1 MKSLTL
7 TLAVLLALV
16 SPAPVQAD
24 GCSLIVNS
32 NRVSVT
38 VNRGPCYVRD
48 FPAWCDEFVPAVII
62 QGQTIPCEAVI
73 LVATA
78 TPAPAPKPTPAP
90 APAVTPTRWQ
100 RFCRSLPGALQRGCY

>member
-1 MKSLTL
+1 MKHL
-7 TLAVLLALV
+7 TLALVVFLALI

-24 GCSLIVNS
+24 GCSLVINR

-78 TPAPAPKPTPAP
+78 TPAPKPTPAP
-90 APAVTPTRWQ
+90 APAVTPTRRQ
-100 RFCRSLPGALQRGCY
+100 RFCRSLHGALQRGCY

>member
-7 TLAVLLALV
+7 TLAVLLALI

-48 FPAWCDEFVPAVII
+48 FPAWCDEFVPSII
-62 QGQTIPCEAVI
+62 TQGQTIPCEKVI
-73 LVATA
+73 VVIVT
-78 TPAPAPKPTPAP
+78 PAPKPTPAP

-100 RFCRSLPGALQRGCY
+100 RFCRSLHGALQRGCY